1 MAFKNYF
8 QQLRIV
14 IKKVITEITQV
25 VCNKIK
31 DIYSKTEKT
40 IEQQCLH

>member
-8 QQLRIV
+8 QELRIV

-31 DIYSKTEKT
+31 RYLFKN
-40 IEQQCLH
+40 